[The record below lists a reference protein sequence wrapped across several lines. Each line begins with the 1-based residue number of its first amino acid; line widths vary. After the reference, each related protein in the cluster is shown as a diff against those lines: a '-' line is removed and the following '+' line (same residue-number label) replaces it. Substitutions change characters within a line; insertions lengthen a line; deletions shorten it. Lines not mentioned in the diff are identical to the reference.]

1 MNKRLLLCIML
12 ASSLL
17 VEAGISSKYSEG
29 YEFTKSQVSENGD
42 ANMSLYKDSS
52 VIYVRDG
59 KVYVSTIDTASGD
72 LSDAKLCSDFELLSI
87 SGTVAYDLKRNRI
100 YYSQYNESR
109 KADYLYESIADE
121 NGKWQVGTRLRV
133 QGTNKER
140 TSVNFVQSAGWN
152 YRKPYLSGF
161 YNPVMSSNYNRIYFS
176 SSMEGGKGGR
186 DIYYVEI
193 EDETQRI
200 WSLPQALST
209 LNSDSDDD
217 YAYINGD
224 SLMYFSSKRSGTTS
238 IYVSKNQNDT
248 WTDPELMDYPYNEDN
263 SYNMLLQDSAPM
275 LISERS
281 GSSNIYLYNK
291 IPEPEV
297 IPEVIP
303 EPEPEPEPTPAP
315 TYEEKKSQFYWVF
328 FLFDFDKDILGDK
341 FKSELDKLANEMR
354 EFPDARFEITGYTDS
369 RGTVRYN
376 DELSQRR
383 ADTIKRML
391 ISKGFK
397 EQDLVSIG
405 WGERRLQVPDA
416 QTEDEHAQNR
426 RVEVR
431 IIMDK
436 K

>member
-1 MNKRLLLCIML
+1 ML
-12 ASSLL
+12 ASPLL

-193 EDETQRI
+193 EDETERI
-200 WSLPQALST
+200 
-209 LNSDSDDD
+209 
-217 YAYINGD
+217 
-224 SLMYFSSKRSGTTS
+224 
-238 IYVSKNQNDT
+238 
-248 WTDPELMDYPYNEDN
+248 
-263 SYNMLLQDSAPM
+263 
-275 LISERS
+275 
-281 GSSNIYLYNK
+281 
-291 IPEPEV
+291 
-297 IPEVIP
+297 
-303 EPEPEPEPTPAP
+303 
-315 TYEEKKSQFYWVF
+315 
-328 FLFDFDKDILGDK
+328 
-341 FKSELDKLANEMR
+341 
-354 EFPDARFEITGYTDS
+354 
-369 RGTVRYN
+369 
-376 DELSQRR
+376 
-383 ADTIKRML
+383 
-391 ISKGFK
+391 
-397 EQDLVSIG
+397 
-405 WGERRLQVPDA
+405 
-416 QTEDEHAQNR
+416 
-426 RVEVR
+426 
-431 IIMDK
+431 
-436 K
+436 